1 MSSLNSLDQEI
12 IDNLSTLTEKDKIKI
27 IKLIGGFNHGN
38 SSYKNRV
45 VNSFNAILNNNEEK
59 KETKLSFKN
68 IIGGFFNSNNNS
80 FKDKWISFI
89 NPFSKTK
96 KNEEIISSGGGE
108 GDHNGKLGQLEHAIN
123 KLNYNIENINKLN
136 RNKQQNGGGNDGTGV
151 DKKQTKRSKK
161 QTKRSKKQ
169 TKRPKKQTKR
179 SRK

>member
-45 VNSFNAILNNNEEK
+45 VNSFNAILNNNNQEK

-80 FKDKWISFI
+80 FKDRLISFI

-96 KNEEIISSGGGE
+96 KNEEIIPNGGGQ
-108 GDHNGKLGQLEHAIN
+108 GDDNGKLGQLEHAIN
-123 KLNYNIENINKLN
+123 KLNDNIENINKIN
-136 RNKQQNGGGNDGTGV
+136 STKQQNGGGNDGTGV
-151 DKKQTKRSKK
+151 NKNK
-161 QTKRSKKQ
+161 
-169 TKRPKKQTKR
+169 PKDLKNKLKT
-179 SRK
+179 

>member
-1 MSSLNSLDQEI
+1 M
-12 IDNLSTLTEKDKIKI
+12 
-27 IKLIGGFNHGN
+27 
-38 SSYKNRV
+38 
-45 VNSFNAILNNNEEK
+45 
-59 KETKLSFKN
+59 
-68 IIGGFFNSNNNS
+68 
-80 FKDKWISFI
+80 ISFI

-96 KNEEIISSGGGE
+96 KNEEIIPNGGGQ
-108 GDHNGKLGQLEHAIN
+108 GDDNGKLGQLEHAIN

-136 RNKQQNGGGNDGTGV
+136 SNIQQNGGGNDGTNV